1 MKELLQDPKGT
12 GLVKQFFDHPI
23 IYSLYAGDYSPQ
35 SGGEGLLAFCKRNFA
50 FWRWR
55 NLPSYIPSRNF
66 ALALM
71 DMAARGPKLDAGTSP
86 DATAPVTVESIRANL
101 GTIENPAVQR
111 ALLIALDRA
120 EGDLQKAQANLEAW
134 YDSAMDRVSGWYKRS
149 TQWFLIGIG
158 LLLAIGLNINTL
170 KIADTLYHDKTARD
184 LIVESAG
191 STVADEKG
199 KPLNYDSASAKLN
212 ELNLPIGWP
221 QNWSGIGNEM
231 QAHWPSDL
239 AGWLLTAFAISMG
252 APFWFDSL
260 NKLIVVRST
269 VKPHQK
275 SPEEPSRDTSSKSTD
290 ATNVPSPIAAVAPAL
305 PPQAG
310 APAAADAAA
319 DSEGCGVDMTKDITS
334 DEDLPLAV
342 GGVSECL
349 TH

>member
-1 MKELLQDPKGT
+1 LKELLQDPQGT
-12 GLVKQFFDHPI
+12 GLVQQFFDHPI
-23 IYSLYAGDYSPQ
+23 IYSLYAGDYSPE
-35 SGGEGLLAFCKRNFA
+35 SGGKGFLAFCNRNLA

-86 DATAPVTVESIRANL
+86 DATAPVTVDSIRTNL

-120 EGDLQKAQANLEAW
+120 EGDLEKAQANLEAW
-134 YDSAMDRVSGWYKRS
+134 FDSAMDRVSGWYKRS

-191 STVADEKG
+191 STVADGKQ
-199 KPLNYDSASAKLN
+199 KPLDYDGASAKLN

-221 QNWSGIGNEM
+221 QSWNEIKKEVQGN
-231 QAHWPSDL
+231 WPSDF
-239 AGWLLTAFAISMG
+239 AGWLLTAFAVSMG

-275 SPEEPSRDTSSKSTD
+275 SPEEPSRDSPSKSPD
-290 ATNVPSPIAAVAPAL
+290 AINPPSPVAAAPPAL
-305 PPQAG
+305 SPQAG
-310 APAAADAAA
+310 APAAVDTSA
-319 DSEGCGVDMTKDITS
+319 DSDGCGVDMTKDITS
-334 DEDLPLAV
+334 DEDLPIAA
-342 GGVSECL
+342 GGVS
-349 TH
+349 